1 MVRRD
6 AGGARPRGLPD
17 RGRTTRGWRRCGQRP
32 TPARVLAWAEAVDGY
47 AVGSA
52 AALSTGDGRR
62 RRHWRHVGWHE
73 IEHGGWNAET
83 RKLSWAEYGGRRGSV
98 ELTGAGRLPEL
109 FRERIAASIV
119 VERFVPI
126 AGDRGVV
133 VNGRRDLSATVPV
146 IAWHATLGRGLTWR
160 TPGLRE
166 TVDEAMAELRAE
178 YDPGHGSLIRSAS
191 PPRAVPCSSI
201 GRAFGC

>member
-1 MVRRD
+1 MP
-6 AGGARPRGLPD
+6 GGAYD
-17 RGRTTRGWRRCGQRP
+17 SWRRSMRNDHP
-32 TPARVLAWAEAVDGY
+32 TRILAWAEAAEGY

-52 AALSTGDGRR
+52 AVLSIGVAGDEE
-62 RRHWRHVGWHE
+62 WRHVGWHE

-119 VERFVPI
+119 VEQFVPI
-126 AGDRGVV
+126 SGDRGVV
-133 VNGRRDLSATVPV
+133 VNGRRDLAGSNPV
-146 IAWHATLGRGLTWR
+146 FSWHATLGRGLTWR

-166 TVDEAMAELRAE
+166 TVDQAMAELRTE
-178 YDPGHGSLIRSAS
+178 YDPGHI
-191 PPRAVPCSSI
+191 P
-201 GRAFGC
+201 

>member
-1 MVRRD
+1 MRRYENV
-6 AGGARPRGLPD
+6 GVARRWWSKSRGLPD
-17 RGRTTRGWRRCGQRP
+17 EVYESWLASMRP
-32 TPARVLAWAEAVDGY
+32 APERPARVLAWAEAVDGY

-52 AALSTGDGRR
+52 AALSTTEGNTGD
-62 RRHWRHVGWHE
+62 WRHVGWHE

-119 VERFVPI
+119 VERFVPV

-146 IAWHATLGRGLTWR
+146 IAWHATLGRGLSWR

-166 TVDEAMAELRAE
+166 TVDEAMAELRTE
-178 YDPGHGSLIRSAS
+178 YDPGQ
-191 PPRAVPCSSI
+191 VP
-201 GRAFGC
+201 